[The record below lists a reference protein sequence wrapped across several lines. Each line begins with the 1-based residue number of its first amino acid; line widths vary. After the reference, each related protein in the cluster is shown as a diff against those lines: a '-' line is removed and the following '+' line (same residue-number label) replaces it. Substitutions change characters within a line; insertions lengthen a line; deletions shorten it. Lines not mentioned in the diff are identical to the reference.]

1 MRFMHN
7 FFSTITFLL
16 FTITPSLAQV
26 EKELLFAVDKLEH
39 PIENSKWLDT
49 NIPTV
54 YTDKYKPEEIRTI
67 TLANGYAL
75 YALESSAS
83 LPLSESSKVP
93 IEVDIV
99 YTHYPISKEDWRTN
113 YYELMANRIK
123 ELIGLDSSLN
133 SPQVQWRLVKQ
144 TSCNNEL
151 QAQSLFHGVVIRF
164 KHSLPKALSIITDVS
179 VRLPILYL
187 PKANLLAAN
196 AVDSE
201 DIDNEH
207 LKSILYPSSVY
218 NRDMKQ
224 YIPPATRRKGEPG
237 CPTFTTR
244 AHRPRQSIWSRLF
257 R

>member
-1 MRFMHN
+1 MWFMHK

-49 NIPTV
+49 IIPTV
-54 YTDKYKPEEIRTI
+54 YIDKYNPVEIRTI

-75 YALESSAS
+75 FALKPSAKF
-83 LPLSESSKVP
+83 PLLGNGLVP
-93 IEVDIV
+93 VEVDIV
-99 YTHYPISKEDWRTN
+99 YTHYPVSKDDWRTN
-113 YYELMANRIK
+113 YYELMANRIR

-144 TSCNNEL
+144 TRCANEFE
-151 QAQSLFHGVVIRF
+151 AQRLFHGVVIRY
-164 KHSLPKALSIITDVS
+164 KHSQPKAFSIITDVS

-201 DIDNEH
+201 DIDNEQ
-207 LKSILYPSSVY
+207 LKSVLYPSSVY